1 MLCSSNQ
8 LETTMRATR
17 RLLILM
23 TLLIGAA
30 CSAGT
35 MDGETA
41 FRTRTRANLI
51 TFGEIRERGPFSS
64 LYDLVEELR
73 PRWLRSQGPDSL
85 IGAQGRVQVHMDG
98 NPLGG
103 VEALRRLSAHGVT
116 SVQWVSPIDAA
127 ARFGV
132 GNSHGAIVISTTP
145 VH

>member
-1 MLCSSNQ
+1 MGP
-8 LETTMRATR
+8 TR
-17 RLLILM
+17 TLLTVVALLIV
-23 TLLIGAA
+23 TG

-41 FRTRTRANLI
+41 FRTRTRTNLI
-51 TFGEIRERGPFSS
+51 TFGEIRERGPFTS

-73 PRWLRSQGPDSL
+73 PRWLRSQGPDTFL
-85 IGAQGRVQVHMDG
+85 GPQGRVQAHMDG
-98 NPLGG
+98 NPVGS

-132 GNSHGAIVISTTP
+132 GNSHGAIIISTAP
-145 VH
+145 IH